1 MPLLRSVAL
10 GKPQAV
16 NAPPLCLPPGGVQFI
31 DRSTPGPQSPSHE
44 GELLTL
50 PSLLALLPLVLGL
63 AGSQADGPLPR
74 VGRLVG
80 EREMI
85 FRVPVHPRS
94 SVPRVQWDEGDRF
107 KCVATSAIR
116 GAVMAGPE
124 HIDLL
129 LPGRQRVR
137 ASFDGD
143 CPALDFYGDF
153 YLKTEDH
160 RVCARRDSVHSRMG
174 GSCRIE
180 QFRRL
185 VPKLRD

>member
-1 MPLLRSVAL
+1 MPLGDPRRFNSLTIQRMPRTTSA
-10 GKPQAV
+10 
-16 NAPPLCLPPGGVQFI
+16 
-31 DRSTPGPQSPSHE
+31 HE
-44 GELLTL
+44 GEPLTL
-50 PSLLALLPLVLGL
+50 PTVLALLPLVVGL
-63 AGSQADGPLPR
+63 AGSQADPALPN
-74 VGRLVG
+74 VTRLVG
-80 EREMI
+80 ERDVI

-94 SVPRVQWDEGDRF
+94 TGPRLEWDEGKRF
-107 KCVATSAIR
+107 KCVSTSAIR
-116 GAVMAGPE
+116 GAVLAGAD

-137 ASFDGD
+137 ASFDGN
-143 CPALDFYGDF
+143 CPALDFYDGF

-185 VPKLRD
+185 VPKLPD